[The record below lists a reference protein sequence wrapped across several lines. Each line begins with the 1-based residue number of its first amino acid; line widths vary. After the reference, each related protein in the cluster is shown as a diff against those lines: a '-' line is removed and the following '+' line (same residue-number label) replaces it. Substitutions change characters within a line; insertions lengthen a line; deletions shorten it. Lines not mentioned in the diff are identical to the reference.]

1 MAATFGLWCGEV
13 LVETRMWTSQ
23 GVPTAIGQTGGDAAL
38 RPFEKLC
45 ATLLVEAIQ
54 AYVQGEVEAGWW
66 LFEEG
71 EGEGEK
77 QSRLPL
83 QEVCEVLDLNCEEL
97 RRRLKGMLKVTGL
110 RKEAARAYVGQQ
122 IAKGG
127 N

>member
-54 AYVQGEVEAGWW
+54 AYVQGEVEAAWW

-71 EGEGEK
+71 EGEE
-77 QSRLPL
+77 QSALPL
-83 QEVCEVLDLNCEEL
+83 KEVCEVLDLDCGEL

-110 RKEAARAYVGQQ
+110 RKDVARMYVGQQ

-127 N
+127 QG